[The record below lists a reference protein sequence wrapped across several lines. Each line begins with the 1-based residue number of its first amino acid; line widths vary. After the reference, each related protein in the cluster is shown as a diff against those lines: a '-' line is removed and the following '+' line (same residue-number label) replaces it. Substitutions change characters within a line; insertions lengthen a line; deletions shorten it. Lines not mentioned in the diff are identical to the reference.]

1 MTAAVGLYSRLKLPA
16 PWTGSLEQTPL
27 IVYGGATA
35 VGAFAIKLAR
45 LSNIHPIITI
55 AGNGKDFVE
64 GLIDRSKGDAIVDY
78 RNGPEATVS
87 GIKDA
92 LKAAGASKVLYVLD
106 AVAEKGSYQNI
117 DKVIDSAGHIGMVLP
132 PKDDK
137 PAVEWS
143 WTAVGSVHQD
153 VKADSAEGKAWM
165 KLGGRDLGF
174 VYYRFF
180 GRGLQEGFFS
190 GHPYEVVPGGL
201 HGVEGALKNLKA
213 GKASAVKY
221 VFRIADTQ
229 KANL

>member
-1 MTAAVGLYSRLKLPA
+1 MTAAVGLYARLKVPA
-16 PWTGSLEQTPL
+16 PWSASLEQTPL
-27 IVYGGATA
+27 IVYGGASA
-35 VGAFAIKLAR
+35 VGAFAIKLAQ

-64 GLIDRSKGDAIVDY
+64 GLIDRSKGDTIVDY
-78 RNGPEATVS
+78 RNGDAATVS

-92 LKAAGASKVLYVLD
+92 LKAAGTSKVIYAFD

-117 DKVIDSAGHIGMVLP
+117 GKVIDPTGQITMVLP
-132 PKDDK
+132 PKKDDP
-137 PAVEWS
+137 PAVTWLQTS
-143 WTAVGSVHQD
+143 VGSVHKD
-153 VKADSAEGKAWM
+153 HAADSSEAKAGLR
-165 KLGGRDLGF
+165 LGGKDFGF

-201 HGVEGALKNLKA
+201 NGVEGALKNLKA

-221 VFRIADTQ
+221 VFRIADTG
-229 KANL
+229 

>member
-1 MTAAVGLYSRLKLPA
+1 MTAAVGLYARLKLPA
-16 PWTGSLEQTPL
+16 PWIGSLNQTPL

-35 VGAFAIKLAR
+35 VGAFAIKLAQ
-45 LSNIHPIITI
+45 LSNIHPIITV

-64 GLIDRSKGDAIVDY
+64 GLIDRSKGDAVVDY
-78 RNGPEATVS
+78 RNGDDATVS
-87 GIKDA
+87 GIKSA
-92 LKAAGASKVLYVLD
+92 LEAAGASKVVYAFD

-117 DKVIDSAGHIGMVLP
+117 GRVIDSAGHIAMVLP
-132 PKDDK
+132 PKEDK

-153 VKADSAEGKAWM
+153 VKADSAEGKAGL
-165 KLGGRDLGF
+165 KLGGRELGF

-180 GRGLQEGFFS
+180 GRALQEGLFS

-201 HGVEGALKNLKA
+201 NGVEGALKNLKA
-213 GKASAVKY
+213 GKASAIKY